1 MPKPAPSVIQG
12 LNRNTKWRCG
22 SVGRRNAIFG
32 ETAGSGFII
41 QSDGTIL
48 TNAHVVANERRGL
61 YKGSVSMYDLH
72 LSIIS
77 FSISLHLLSWI
88 SYCLNGVLEARLS

>member
-1 MPKPAPSVIQG
+1 MRG
-12 LNRNTKWRCG
+12 LSHREMCCG
-22 SVGRRNAIFG
+22 SAGRRNAIFG

-61 YKGSVSMYDLH
+61 SKGSVSMYDLN
-72 LSIIS
+72 LSVS
-77 FSISLHLLSWI
+77 
-88 SYCLNGVLEARLS
+88 NQVLQKPFLGYNEFVVLALMPV

>member
-1 MPKPAPSVIQG
+1 MEFFIFYFMFLKIFGGIA
-12 LNRNTKWRCG
+12 
-22 SVGRRNAIFG
+22 GRRNAIFG

-61 YKGSVSMYDLH
+61 SKGSVSMYDLT
-72 LSIIS
+72 LSVIIR
-77 FSISLHLLSWI
+77 FPTSLSL
-88 SYCLNGVLEARLS
+88 

>member
-1 MPKPAPSVIQG
+1 MQVEPSHCEPLQRV
-12 LNRNTKWRCG
+12 LCT
-22 SVGRRNAIFG
+22 GRRHAFFG

-61 YKGSVSMYDLH
+61 YKGAVS
-72 LSIIS
+72 I
-77 FSISLHLLSWI
+77 
-88 SYCLNGVLEARLS
+88 E